1 MFLKKISKLILI
13 IFLYLFLSF
22 PLNAKDSH
30 TLEKNKIFDYLEN
43 IKEFSSDFYQ
53 NQNSLIQEGSFYIKK
68 NRLRIEYHT
77 PTKIIF
83 VIKESNA
90 MYYNVD
96 LEEVEYFNPKRTI
109 GKVFLD
115 IFHSKSFVF
124 DAEILIEEASL
135 SLEKKININDEL
147 NTIKIIFE
155 TKPMQIR
162 KIVIQNSSEKI
173 EFTIINP
180 NFNPVLNDKIF
191 SLANPLLS

>member
-1 MFLKKISKLILI
+1 MFLKKINKLILI
-13 IFLYLFLSF
+13 ICLCLLLPSFLT
-22 PLNAKDSH
+22 AKDDHS
-30 TLEKNKIFDYLEN
+30 LEKNKIFEYLQN
-43 IKEFSSDFYQ
+43 IDEFSSDFYQ
-53 NQNSLIQEGSFYIKK
+53 NQNSLIQEGAFYIKK
-68 NRLRIEYHT
+68 NRLRIEYYS

-115 IFHSKSFVF
+115 IFHNKSFVF
-124 DAEILIEEASL
+124 DSDIFIEKASL
-135 SLEKKININDEL
+135 SLEKKIKINDEP
-147 NTIKIIFE
+147 NTVKIIFE
-155 TKPMQIR
+155 TSPLQIR
-162 KIVIQNSSEKI
+162 KIVIENNDEKT